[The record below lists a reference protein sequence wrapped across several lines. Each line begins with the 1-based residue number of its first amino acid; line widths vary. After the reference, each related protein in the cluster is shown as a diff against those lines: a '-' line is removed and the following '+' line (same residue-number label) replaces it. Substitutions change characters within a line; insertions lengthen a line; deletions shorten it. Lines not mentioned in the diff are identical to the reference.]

1 LRAILTRRLTVRG
14 FIRGDFLDQQASF
27 FEDMSRPIR
36 ENRIKYREDIVEGL
50 ENAPRAFLKLF
61 RSENFGKLL
70 VNLKIK
76 NELVYTV
83 LNNFQSNI

>member
-1 LRAILTRRLTVRG
+1 LRSILTRRLTVRG

-27 FEDMSRPIR
+27 FEDMSRRIR

-61 RSENFGKLL
+61 RSENFVKLL

-76 NELVYTV
+76 NELVYAV
-83 LNNFQSNI
+83 FNNFQSNI

>member
-1 LRAILTRRLTVRG
+1 
-14 FIRGDFLDQQASF
+14 
-27 FEDMSRPIR
+27 MSRRIR

-83 LNNFQSNI
+83 FQHFPIKYIKAFLPTPWLFLGSVPILDKKCIHLS

>member
-1 LRAILTRRLTVRG
+1 MTVRG

-27 FEDMSRPIR
+27 FEDMSRRIR

-61 RSENFGKLL
+61 RSENFVKLL

-76 NELVYTV
+76 NELVYAV
-83 LNNFQSNI
+83 FNNFQSNI